1 MEFVLVVAL
10 IIAVIGLAEVG
21 LIAIVIHS
29 EDRELEDDE
38 QLKYLKEWRDK
49 KRGKHG
55 K

>member
-10 IIAVIGLAEVG
+10 VIAVVGLAEVG

-29 EDRELEDDE
+29 DDRELEDDE

-49 KRGKHG
+49 NRKEHV
-55 K
+55 